1 MVQFANDDMESKN
14 YDDSIVIINVSTEER
29 DKVEDNLGS
38 GITENKH
45 LFIFLKLLHIEQT
58 YFHSF
63 FASHS
68 QVKKPFLYP
77 RYLMQ

>member
-1 MVQFANDDMESKN
+1 MVQFANDDLESKN

-45 LFIFLKLLHIEQT
+45 LFIFLKLLHMSKLISIH
-58 YFHSF
+58 FLLPIHRSK
-63 FASHS
+63 SHFS
-68 QVKKPFLYP
+68 IQDI
-77 RYLMQ
+77 